1 LHSLGYRMTVDTP
14 LLPIGAPPAERA
26 DAARNREHLLNVAR
40 ELISEIG
47 ARRVTM
53 DALAERAQLGKGT
66 VFRRFGSRA
75 GIFAALLDDADRKF
89 QQQVLYGPPPLG
101 PGADVIARLVAYG
114 RARTGFLLEHHAI
127 ERAALDRNQQVTI
140 AAGGMS
146 TTHIRM
152 LLGQARREGLLHTAD
167 IDSLAMQLAA
177 ALEGPFVMYLAPA
190 ENTAPES
197 ARQEAALADS
207 WESLVERVLKFG

>member
-1 LHSLGYRMTVDTP
+1 MDNSP
-14 LLPIGAPPAERA
+14 LPIGPPRTERA

-40 ELISEIG
+40 EMICENG
-47 ARRVTM
+47 VRRVTM

-89 QQQVLYGPPPLG
+89 QQQVLWGPPPLG
-101 PGADVIARLVAYG
+101 PGANTIARLIAYG
-114 RARTGFLLEHHAI
+114 RARMGFLFEHHAI
-127 ERAALDRNQQVTI
+127 ERAAIDRNQEVAI

-152 LLGQARREGLLHTAD
+152 LLGQARREGLLRNAD

-177 ALEGPFVMYLAPA
+177 ALEGPLVMYLAPA
-190 ENTAPES
+190 EDTTPES
-197 ARQEAALADS
+197 ARYEAALADS
-207 WESLVERVLKFG
+207 WESLIERVFTAP

>member
-1 LHSLGYRMTVDTP
+1 MDTSP
-14 LLPIGAPPAERA
+14 LPVGPPRTERA
-26 DAARNREHLLNVAR
+26 DAARNREHLLGVAR
-40 ELISEIG
+40 EMISEYG
-47 ARRVTM
+47 ANRVTM

-101 PGADVIARLVAYG
+101 PGANTIARLIAYG
-114 RARTGFLLEHHAI
+114 RARIGFLFEHHAI

-152 LLGQARREGLLHTAD
+152 LLGQARREGLLRTPD
-167 IDSLAMQLAA
+167 IDALAMQLAA
-177 ALEGPFVMYLAPA
+177 ALEGPFVMYLLPA
-190 ENTAPES
+190 QNTAPES
-197 ARQEAALADS
+197 ARQQAALAES
-207 WESLVERVLKFG
+207 WEALIGQVLKVQ

>member
-1 LHSLGYRMTVDTP
+1 MDPSP
-14 LLPIGAPPAERA
+14 LPIGPPRTERA
-26 DAARNREHLLNVAR
+26 DAARNREHLLGVAR
-40 ELISEIG
+40 EMISEYG
-47 ARRVTM
+47 ANRVTM
-53 DALAERAQLGKGT
+53 DALAERARLGKGT

-101 PGADVIARLVAYG
+101 PGANTIARLIAYG
-114 RARTGFLLEHHAI
+114 SARIGFLFEHHAI

-152 LLGQARREGLLHTAD
+152 LLGQARREGLLHTPD

-177 ALEGPFVMYLAPA
+177 ALEGPFVMYLLPA

-197 ARQEAALADS
+197 ARQQAALAES
-207 WESLVERVLKFG
+207 WEALIGQVLKVQ

>member
-1 LHSLGYRMTVDTP
+1 MDTSP
-14 LLPIGAPPAERA
+14 LPVGPPRTERA
-26 DAARNREHLLNVAR
+26 DAARNREHLLSVAR
-40 ELISEIG
+40 EMISEYG
-47 ARRVTM
+47 ANRVTM

-101 PGADVIARLVAYG
+101 PGANTTARLIAYG
-114 RARTGFLLEHHAI
+114 RARIGFLFEHHAI
-127 ERAALDRNQQVTI
+127 ERAALDRNQQVTV

-152 LLGQARREGLLHTAD
+152 LLGQARREGLLPTPD
-167 IDSLAMQLAA
+167 IGSLAMQLAA
-177 ALEGPFVMYLAPA
+177 ALEGPFVMYLLPA

-197 ARQEAALADS
+197 ARQQAALAES
-207 WESLVERVLKFG
+207 WEALIEQVLKGQ